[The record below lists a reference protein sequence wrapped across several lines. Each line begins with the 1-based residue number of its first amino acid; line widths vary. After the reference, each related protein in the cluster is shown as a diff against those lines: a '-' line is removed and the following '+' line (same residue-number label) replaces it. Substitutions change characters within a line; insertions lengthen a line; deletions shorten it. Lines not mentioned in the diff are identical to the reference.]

1 MVGDYAQG
9 TGSLELRRPVW
20 LFSGLAWLIAG
31 PANPLSFYVFE
42 IWKSD
47 FDLLVWTI
55 SIAIPL
61 SLGCAAAIFFLRGGG
76 FGFVT
81 LAFLTILVT
90 MSLTALCGPI
100 YTSALWLLAQAGI
113 ELMPV
118 GTYLEALIT
127 SGTFVR
133 LGLILS
139 AIPILLS
146 IVVLRVVAFQR
157 ERKKKK
163 LVPTAG
169 VV

>member
-9 TGSLELRRPVW
+9 TGSLELRKPVW

-31 PANPLSFYVFE
+31 PANPVSFYVFE
-42 IWKSD
+42 LWKSD
-47 FDLLVWTI
+47 FNLLVWII

-61 SLGCAAAIFFLRGGG
+61 SLGCAASIFFLRNGG

-90 MSLTALCGPI
+90 VSLTALCGPI
-100 YTSALWLLAQAGI
+100 YTSAIWLLAQAGI

-118 GTYLEALIT
+118 GTYLETLRT

-133 LGLILS
+133 MGLIMI
-139 AIPILLS
+139 AVPILLS
-146 IVVLRVVAFQR
+146 IVVLRVLAFQR
-157 ERKKKK
+157 ERKRKK
-163 LVPTAG
+163 PISTAG

>member
-9 TGSLELRRPVW
+9 TGSLELRKPIW
-20 LFSGLAWLIAG
+20 LFSGIAWLLAG
-31 PANPLSFYVFE
+31 PLNPLGFYVFQLWE
-42 IWKSD
+42 AD
-47 FDLLVWTI
+47 FDPLVWAI

-76 FGFVT
+76 FGFIT
-81 LAFLTILVT
+81 LAFLAILVT
-90 MSLTALCGPI
+90 MSLTALCGPV
-100 YTSALWLLAQAGI
+100 YTSALWLLAQAGV

-133 LGLILS
+133 LGLVMS

-157 ERKKKK
+157 EAKKKK
-163 LVPTAG
+163 PIPTAG